1 MHRGQSTSVFFD
13 SIIRASQH
21 VFDYQFF
28 NKFEKD
34 SISHRWRQL
43 QAISNQLRFRR
54 STILEIN
61 ASCSPEF
68 WSLHSIEHNIIG
80 YSLLDLCTVS
90 NMWWSSMRPV
100 FFINIEVA
108 VDNLIL
114 HINLCSDYE
123 KTPFG
128 SMRLS
133 SSKSTYDFS
142 LV

>member
-90 NMWWSSMRPV
+90 NMWWSSMRPM

-108 VDNLIL
+108 VDNLNTSYKPL
-114 HINLCSDYE
+114 LGLRKTTFWVYE
-123 KTPFG
+123 IECFKI
-128 SMRLS
+128 
-133 SSKSTYDFS
+133 Y
-142 LV
+142 V